1 MTQASVW
8 PELQESGLSSV
19 QGRVCST
26 LVRGGI
32 ECRHFK
38 SMARRNLLLYPRKQL
53 DIRWRDLAAAMLR
66 CLSPGEAAKSEAR
79 ICRTFAPNRPAL
91 VTFAVRAAFD
101 LFLKAQ
107 AWPAGS
113 EILMSALTIREMAD
127 IARKHGLVPVPLD
140 LNLGKLAPEVSAMEA
155 AITPRTR
162 AIVIAHLFGSRVEMG
177 PFIPVAKR
185 HGLSV
190 LEDCAQ
196 AFTGMDYTGHPE
208 TDAAMFSF
216 GSIKTAT
223 ALVGAVVVLKDRQ
236 ILEKMRLLQRGYPV
250 QSREEY
256 FHLAL
261 THVFVKLFTV
271 PLLYGLFYRICVSLK
286 KDFDQVINAVR
297 NLPPDDEEEDLAL
310 IRKQPSAPLL
320 ALLLRRLRTF
330 STQRLRERR
339 EVGRQFAK
347 GLPAGMTC
355 LGSEAPFHSYWV
367 FPVLVEAPERFA
379 AELRKYGFD
388 ATTAGSALSVIA
400 PPPEGRFAAPENL
413 RSAHRKLLYLPVY
426 PEVPTR
432 ARARLQSALHEI
444 QKGSPHLRLVDARR
458 VYSAHVETIDS
469 PRTISAI
476 REVVE
481 QSRKRNLPVCVM
493 GTTHNLG
500 GHAFL
505 DGAVA
510 LDLKRFDRVVS
521 LDVPGKRITVQSG
534 ITWEKIQNTVNP
546 AGLAVKAMQSD
557 NNFTVGGSLSANAH
571 GRDLQFS
578 TVIQSVLGFRMMLAD
593 GSVVHASRS
602 ENAEL
607 FRLAIGGYGM
617 FGVILEVD
625 LELVENSVYEQ
636 SSEIMSLASLPEYFA
651 RKVKGDPLAKLF
663 IARPSIASQGFLD
676 DTIVTKWRV
685 TPARPKN
692 VFRLDHER
700 NVRRDRFL
708 FALSRKYSWGKTF
721 RWHAEKFISLHPSAG
736 GFVSRN
742 NAMRPPVSAIKMF
755 DYHSPADTDVIQEFF
770 IPIPRFL
777 SFMES
782 ARAVLRESGT
792 NLLGLTIR
800 YVVQDPESFLSYAP
814 QEEAFA
820 AVLYFNEKLSPE
832 GWAKSNALTQRLI
845 RLAIQNSGTF
855 YLTYGRE
862 VEPGDLRRAYPNMDA
877 FFQQKHRF
885 DPENR
890 FTSRF
895 FEFYRSHFLARRAA
909 AGD

>member
-1 MTQASVW
+1 
-8 PELQESGLSSV
+8 
-19 QGRVCST
+19 
-26 LVRGGI
+26 
-32 ECRHFK
+32 
-38 SMARRNLLLYPRKQL
+38 MARRRLLLYPRKQL
-53 DIRWRDLAAAMLR
+53 DIRWPDLAAAMLG
-66 CLSPGEAAKSEAR
+66 CLFPGDATKSESQ
-79 ICRTFAPNRPAL
+79 ICRTFAPNRPVL
-91 VTFAVRAAFD
+91 VTFAVRAGFD

-107 AWPAGS
+107 RWPAGS

-140 LNLGKLAPEVSAMEA
+140 LNLAKLAPEVSAIEA

-177 PFIPVAKR
+177 PFVTVAKR
-185 HGLSV
+185 HGLLV

-196 AFTGMDYTGHPE
+196 GFTGMDYTGHPE

-223 ALVGAVVVLKDRQ
+223 ALAGAVIVLKDTQ
-236 ILEKMRLLQRGYPV
+236 LLNKMRSLQREYPV
-250 QSREEY
+250 QSHGEY
-256 FHLAL
+256 FHMAF
-261 THVFVKLFTV
+261 THVLVKLFTI
-271 PLLYGLFYRICVSLK
+271 PLLYGLFYRACMWLE

-320 ALLLRRLRTF
+320 GLLLRRLRTF

-339 EVGRQFAK
+339 EVGRQFAR
-347 GLPAGMTC
+347 GLPSGLTV
-355 LGSEAPFHSYWV
+355 LGTEAPFHSYWV

-379 AELRKYGFD
+379 AALRKYGFD

-400 PPPEGRFAAPENL
+400 SPAEGKFPAPENL
-413 RSAHRKLLYLPVY
+413 RAAHRKLLYLPVY
-426 PEVPTR
+426 PEVPTQ
-432 ARARLQSALHEI
+432 ARARLQGALHEI
-444 QKGSPHLRLVDARR
+444 QKNTPHLRIVDARR
-458 VYSAHVETIDS
+458 VYSACVGTIDS
-469 PRTISAI
+469 PRTISGI
-476 REVVE
+476 REVLE
-481 QSRKRNLPVCVM
+481 QARKRNQPVCLM

-510 LDLKRFDRVVS
+510 LDLKRFDRVIS

-546 AGLAVKAMQSD
+546 SGLAVKAMQSD

-578 TVIQSVLGFRMMLAD
+578 TVIQSVLGFRIMLAD
-593 GSVVHASRS
+593 GSVIHASRT
-602 ENAEL
+602 ENTEL

-625 LELVENSVYEQ
+625 LELVENSVYQQ
-636 SSEIMSLASLPEYFA
+636 SSELMPLTALPEYFA
-651 RKVKGDPLAKLF
+651 RNVQGDPHAKLF
-663 IARPSIASQGFLD
+663 IARPSIAPRGFLD
-676 DTIVTKWRV
+676 DTIVTKWRA

-692 VFRLDHER
+692 IFRLDHER
-700 NVRRDRFL
+700 NVRRDRLL
-708 FALSRKYSWGKTF
+708 FALSRKYSWGKTL
-721 RWHAEKFISLHPSAG
+721 RWHAEKFISLHPSG
-736 GFVSRN
+736 DGFVSRN

-755 DYHSPADTDVIQEFF
+755 DYRSPADTDVIQEFF
-770 IPIPRFL
+770 VPVPRFL

-782 ARAVLRESGT
+782 ARPILRESRT

-800 YVVQDPESFLSYAP
+800 YVVQDSESFLSYAP
-814 QEEAFA
+814 REEAFA
-820 AVLYFNEKLSPE
+820 VVLYMNEELSPE
-832 GWAKSNALTQRLI
+832 GWAKSNALTQRLT
-845 RLAIQNSGTF
+845 RLAVQNAGTF
-855 YLTYGRE
+855 YLTYARE
-862 VEPGDLRRAYPNMDA
+862 VDVEDLRRAYPNIDA
-877 FFQQKHRF
+877 FFQQKYRF

-895 FEFYRSHFLARRAA
+895 FEYYKAHFLARRAA
-909 AGD
+909 GG